1 MSGHSKWSTI
11 KHQKARNDAKR
22 GQLFTKLT
30 RELSVAARQGGGD
43 PAMNFRLRLAM
54 DNARQSNMPMDN
66 VERAIQRATG
76 AGDGGPALEEVIYE
90 GYGPGGAAV
99 MAIALTDNRNRTAS
113 EIRKSFD
120 RQNSKLGQGG
130 SVAWQFEQKGII
142 TLDVEPERADE
153 LALQA
158 IDLGADDFDLD
169 GSTLELRCAP
179 ESFEELRRSLEGKG
193 ASLTTAEV
201 NHVPKDP
208 SHAERPRRR
217 DDPAALGPPGGARRR
232 AEGLHQRGLLR
243 RGPGALPSRRL
254 SQARPS
260 DPHHRPLPPGLRL
273 RS

>member
-66 VERAIQRATG
+66 IERAIQRATG
-76 AGDGGPALEEVIYE
+76 AGDGGPALEEVVYE

-120 RQNSKLGQGG
+120 RQNSKLGLGG

-142 TLDVEPERADE
+142 TLEVEPERAEE
-153 LALQA
+153 LALEA

-169 GSTLELRCAP
+169 GSTLELRCAA
-179 ESFEELRRSLEGKG
+179 ESFEELRRSLEAKG
-193 ASLTTAEV
+193 GSLTTAEV
-201 NHVPKDP
+201 TMFPKTQATLND
-208 SHAERPRRR
+208 HDAEMT
-217 DDPAALGPPGGARRR
+217 
-232 AEGLHQRGLLR
+232 
-243 RGPGALPSRRL
+243 
-254 SQARPS
+254 
-260 DPHHRPLPPGLRL
+260 LRL
-273 RS
+273 LDRLEELDDVQKVYTNADFSAEVLERYRVAA